1 MIYSDEKVKK
11 VKKVKDIIIYMRGFS
26 LVGVVLYALLRSI
39 APPALV
45 AIITFALVVFSLLI
59 SVFVPIS
66 LIDDTTSFLKDVI
79 KNNIPAISTILLAIW
94 SLVINANYYDRI
106 NDGKVA
112 SEFYEFSGWSLLLII
127 CQVYASFASI
137 KEYINILLQS
147 NNYLK
152 NASIQESIQENR
164 NMSAITYLF
173 TSVNIIL
180 LTIMTVILEFF
191 STDG

>member
-1 MIYSDEKVKK
+1 MTYSNE
-11 VKKVKDIIIYMRGFS
+11 KVKDIIMYMRGFS
-26 LVGVVLYALLRSI
+26 LGGLVLYALLRSI

-66 LIDDTTSFLKDVI
+66 LKHETTNSFKKVI
-79 KNNIPAISTILLAIW
+79 MNNIPAISTILLAFW

-112 SEFYEFSGWSLLLII
+112 SEFYKFSVLSLFVII
-127 CQVYASFASI
+127 CQVYVSFASI
-137 KEYINILLQS
+137 KAFINILSQS
-147 NNYLK
+147 NIDLK
-152 NASIQESIQENR
+152 NASIQENR
-164 NMSAITYLF
+164 KMSAITYIITPL
-173 TSVNIIL
+173 NIIL

>member
-1 MIYSDEKVKK
+1 MKYNNEKVKDINE
-11 VKKVKDIIIYMRGFS
+11 KVKDIIMYMRGFS
-26 LVGVVLYALLRSI
+26 LGGLVLYALLGSI

-45 AIITFALVVFSLLI
+45 AIITFALVVFSLLT

-66 LIDDTTSFLKDVI
+66 LEQEKTNSFNKVI
-79 KNNIPAISTILLAIW
+79 MNNIPAISTILLAIW

-112 SEFYEFSGWSLLLII
+112 SEFYGLSGWSLLLII

-137 KEYINILLQS
+137 KEYINM
-147 NNYLK
+147 K
-152 NASIQESIQENR
+152 NASIQASIQKSMQENR
-164 NMSAITYLF
+164 KMSAITYLF
-173 TSVNIIL
+173 TSMNIIL

>member
-11 VKKVKDIIIYMRGFS
+11 VKKVKDIIMYMRGFS

-45 AIITFALVVFSLLI
+45 AIITFALVVISLLI

-66 LIDDTTSFLKDVI
+66 LKHETTNSFKKVI
-79 KNNIPAISTILLAIW
+79 MNNIPAISTILLAIW

-112 SEFYEFSGWSLLLII
+112 SEFYEYSGLSLFVII
-127 CQVYASFASI
+127 CQVFFSFASI
-137 KEYINILLQS
+137 KALIDMLSQS
-147 NNYLK
+147 NNALI
-152 NASIQESIQENR
+152 NASIQKKR
-164 NMSAITYLF
+164 NIDAITYLC
-173 TSVNIIL
+173 TVGNIIL

>member
-1 MIYSDEKVKK
+1 MKYNNEKVKDINE
-11 VKKVKDIIIYMRGFS
+11 KVKDIIMYMRGFS
-26 LVGVVLYALLRSI
+26 LGGLFLYALLGSI

-45 AIITFALVVFSLLI
+45 AIITFALVVFSLLT

-66 LIDDTTSFLKDVI
+66 LEQEKTNSFNKVI
-79 KNNIPAISTILLAIW
+79 MNNIPAISTILLAIW

-112 SEFYEFSGWSLLLII
+112 SEFYGLSGWSLLLII

-137 KEYINILLQS
+137 KEYINM
-147 NNYLK
+147 K
-152 NASIQESIQENR
+152 NASIQASIQKSMQENR
-164 NMSAITYLF
+164 KMSAITYLF
-173 TSVNIIL
+173 TSMNIIL